1 MGRFDSRDV
10 LDEHFVPASGLNL
23 EPYIERRDL
32 TAIHHLVRY
41 KWAITVLRQSFPA
54 GWGRLLDVGCGAGY
68 GAFEL
73 ARAFPGAQVTGID
86 YDALAIA
93 RAGRDFRLPN
103 LRFVH
108 GDPLVW
114 ESVLGRE
121 PFDVE
126 VCFDVIEHVE
136 HREVLMENI
145 VRHSRDDGRLL
156 FSTPSGM
163 PENNLKPEWEFHRI
177 EYGTASLY
185 DFLRRYFASV
195 VGSNEPSFPGR
206 AIFEGLHARGIDYLL
221 MLNPVI
227 CSRPI
232 RIANPF
238 RAE

>member
-1 MGRFDSRDV
+1 MSRFDARDV
-10 LDEHFVPASGLNL
+10 LNEHFVPAAGLDL
-23 EPYIERRDL
+23 EPYIQRLDL

-41 KWAITVLRQSFPA
+41 RWAIEVLRVRR
-54 GWGRLLDVGCGAGY
+54 GIRVVDVGCGAGY
-68 GAFEL
+68 GAFEI
-73 ARAFPGAQVTGID
+73 ASAYPDSEVVGID
-86 YDALAIA
+86 YDPSAIRQA
-93 RAGRDFRLPN
+93 EGSFHRPN
-103 LRFVH
+103 LRFVT

-114 ESVLGRE
+114 ETVLGAD
-121 PFDVE
+121 PFDAV

-136 HREVLMENI
+136 HRELLMENI
-145 VRHSRDDGRLL
+145 VRHLKEDGRLL

-185 DFLRRYFASV
+185 DFLRRYFSSV
-195 VGSNEPSFPGR
+195 VGSQEADFPGR
-206 AIFEGLHARGIDYLL
+206 AVFEDLHARGVDYLL
-221 MLNPVI
+221 RLNPVI